1 MSKGLT
7 LDERRAMILAMF
19 KGSKQQ
25 AAAPEHKEQ
34 YKQELAPIEEQVDDE
49 EELER
54 EHVKRKQRHKKKQQG
69 KIRPRGRR

>member
-19 KGSKQQ
+19 KDGKKQ
-25 AAAPEHKEQ
+25 AAESTEVHKKEI
-34 YKQELAPIEEQVDDE
+34 AHGEEQIDEE

-69 KIRPRGRR
+69 KIRPRGRH